1 MSAGITAVN
10 YAAKA
15 GNALG
20 GKTYILALAKV
31 GGGAVTQ
38 AILDNVVRSL
48 GRGVVQTGTEASGT
62 ADAFTVAAITGTAGS
77 STTIYLAVQGTGTIT
92 TDTSDWNG
100 VTDASVTVT
109 TTFDQNPA

>member
-15 GNALG
+15 GNSLG
-20 GKTYILALAKV
+20 GKTMILALAKV

-38 AILDNVVRSL
+38 AILDNVIRSL
-48 GRGVVQTGTEASGT
+48 GQGVDQGSSK
-62 ADAFTVAAITGTAGS
+62 ADAFTVAAVAGTAGS
-77 STTIYLAVQGTGTIT
+77 STTIYLAVQGTGTIA

-100 VTDASVTVT
+100 VTDASVTLT
-109 TTFDQNPA
+109 ATFDQNPA